1 MQSSNIEKSEIKMHL
16 SLLAEDP
23 VVEPSITTIQKS
35 SVIEPHSESDDDE
48 EEEEENPVV
57 EPSLTTIQK
66 SSVIEP
72 HSESDDD
79 EEEENH
85 NIKHFGTFEL
95 ELKKVQ
101 ISNEKK
107 TIHLMIDNSGSMD
120 RKCSDGNTQLEQV
133 LFVTER
139 VLRFIEENCPEGN
152 ISVSVKTFSTRVKT
166 IFEATPVLSSNL
178 DELIGKLKKIY
189 SEDETDI
196 GLALQTMHTTGPE
209 QYNVFLSDGDANAGI
224 KHPVALAECVDKNAI
239 NTFIG
244 FGVGHNPRIFAA
256 LSNTKDSTYYFIAT
270 IEKSKNAYAEI
281 LERILYKCMD
291 AVTIEVAGGKIYN
304 YKTNTLESEL
314 YVGNMSGS
322 MKKTFNLYSETPAD
336 LVIVVK
342 SNGAVQHVVNFE
354 GKYEDLQIAFYR
366 QRTLELLYKSTNC
379 EKQNHYLL
387 KAKMKSVMNEINT
400 YMKNNGMTENVQLKY
415 LCNDIAIV
423 YQTMGTRHAFMY
435 SCSRQASNGDERMHN
450 VVVEKNSRV
459 TSDSDSDSDSDD
471 DNVTR
476 ACAPSNYNDDDDDD
490 DDVPQKACAPSNY
503 NDDDD
508 DDGDVPQK
516 ACAHSIPKQR
526 ACVPSNDI
534 DNFCITDDTPFSSEN
549 VNTILKSFAKN

>member
-1 MQSSNIEKSEIKMHL
+1 MQSPSIEKSEIKMHL

-23 VVEPSITTIQKS
+23 VVEDP
-35 SVIEPHSESDDDE
+35 VVEDPVVEDPVVEDHVVEDHVVEDHVVED
-48 EEEEENPVV
+48 PVV

-79 EEEENH
+79 EEEEETPV
-85 NIKHFGTFEL
+85 IKHFGTFEL

-166 IFEATPVLSSNL
+166 IFEAIPVLSSNL

-209 QYNVFLSDGDANAGI
+209 QYNVFLSDGDANVGI

-270 IEKSKNAYAEI
+270 IEKSRNAYAEI

-304 YKTNTLESEL
+304 YKTNTLESDL

-322 MKKTFNLYSETPAD
+322 MKKTFNLYSETPTD

-366 QRTLELLYKSTNC
+366 QRTLELLYKATNC
-379 EKQNHYLL
+379 EKQNQCLL
-387 KAKMKSVMNEINT
+387 KAEMKSVMNEINT
-400 YMKNNGMTENVQLKY
+400 YMKNNGMTENVKLKY

-459 TSDSDSDSDSDD
+459 TSDSDSDWDSDSDSHSDDGNVQKACCPSNYDDGGSDSDSDD
-471 DNVTR
+471 GSV
-476 ACAPSNYNDDDDDD
+476 
-490 DDVPQKACAPSNY
+490 QKACFSPS
-503 NDDDD
+503 
-508 DDGDVPQK
+508 K
-516 ACAHSIPKQR
+516 PKQR
-526 ACVPSNDI
+526 SCGPSNDI
-534 DNFCITDDTPFSSEN
+534 DNFCITDETPFSSEN

>member
-1 MQSSNIEKSEIKMHL
+1 MQSPNIEKSEIIMHI
-16 SLLAEDP
+16 SQVDDKDPVVETIVEDP
-23 VVEPSITTIQKS
+23 VVETIVEDPVVETTVDTNLTIQTNFQKS
-35 SVIEPHSESDDDE
+35 SFIEPHSESDEEDE
-48 EEEEENPVV
+48 DEKEENKLVPL
-57 EPSLTTIQK
+57 E
-66 SSVIEP
+66 
-72 HSESDDD
+72 
-79 EEEENH
+79 
-85 NIKHFGTFEL
+85 HFGTFEL

-101 ISNEKK
+101 ISSEKK

-120 RKCSDGNTQLEQV
+120 QKCSDGNTQLEQV

-189 SEDETDI
+189 SEDETNI
-196 GLALQTMHTTGPE
+196 GRALQKMHTTGPE
-209 QYNVFLSDGDANAGI
+209 QYNIFLSDGDANQGI

-270 IEKSKNAYAEI
+270 IEKSRNAYAEI

-322 MKKTFNLYSETPAD
+322 MKKTFNLYSETPKD

-342 SNGAVQHVVNFE
+342 SNGTVQHVVNFE

-366 QRTLELLYKSTNC
+366 QRTLELLYKATNG

-387 KAKMKSVMNEINT
+387 KAEMKLVMNEINT

-423 YQTMGTRHAFMY
+423 YQTLGTRNAFMY
-435 SCSRQASNGDERMHN
+435 SCSRQASNGDQRMHN
-450 VVVEKNSRV
+450 VVVENNSRF
-459 TSDSDSDSDSDD
+459 TYDSESDD

-476 ACAPSNYNDDDDDD
+476 ACASSNYDDYDDDGDI
-490 DDVPQKACAPSNY
+490 PQKACAP
-503 NDDDD
+503 
-508 DDGDVPQK
+508 
-516 ACAHSIPKQR
+516 IQR
-526 ACVPSNDI
+526 GCPPSNNDNDNDI
-534 DNFCITDDTPFSSEN
+534 NNFCITDETPFSSEN
-549 VNTILKSFAKN
+549 VNTILKSFSKN